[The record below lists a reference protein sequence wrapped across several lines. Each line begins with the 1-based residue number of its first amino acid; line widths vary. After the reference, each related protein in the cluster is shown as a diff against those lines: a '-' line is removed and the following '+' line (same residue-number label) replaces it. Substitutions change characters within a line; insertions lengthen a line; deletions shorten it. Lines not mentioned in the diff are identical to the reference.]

1 MLIENAR
8 RDARI
13 VKGDVAGAVAA
24 LKRSPGKDIVLWGSL
39 LLSYATA

>member
-39 LLSYATA
+39 RLAYATA